1 MAKQPRQTAKRL
13 RAVEGR
19 DKPLA
24 TSLAPHRIDVDRGLT
39 RALIG
44 LAVAA
49 AAFLSIHLETL
60 RKDPSRLLVDEKALG
75 TAILVLG
82 AGALLGVYLYNHRRK
97 LVSSK
102 SQLFIFGI
110 LCVVPLVVAR
120 ATALSGASPHLVPL
134 GAVIFIIALCH
145 GTRLAVTTSF
155 ILTIFVALALRTGA
169 YPPAKPGEVMS
180 LLEVIRTT
188 FNPTALPLLGGALV
202 WTFGASHIR
211 KRLWLFKVGFLAAV
225 VQLWLA
231 IGIDMLILGRL
242 SQEGV
247 WAAANGVIT
256 GAVLTA
262 LLPIIEYLFNVNTEI
277 SLLELSDLNQP
288 LMRQLGLQAP
298 GTYHH
303 SLIVGSLAETAAE
316 AIGADPLLA
325 RVGSYFHDI
334 GKLQKPDY
342 FVENEGTQGS
352 RHNALSPSMSALIIS
367 AHVKDGT
374 EMAEEHNLPRA
385 IIDIIEQHHG
395 TSLMEFFYQRSKE
408 SKDDGETSEEMFRY
422 PGPRPRSREAAIIL
436 LADAVEA
443 ASRTLPEPSPAR
455 LRSLVY
461 ELTMKKLLDGQL
473 DESPV
478 TLTDLAKAEKS
489 FVRVLAAIFH
499 SRVKYPGT
507 LVESTAEP
515 KNPAGGP
522 ERKPAGT

>member
-13 RAVEGR
+13 RAIESR
-19 DKPLA
+19 DKPLP
-24 TSLAPHRIDVDRGLT
+24 TSLSPYRIDVDRGLA
-39 RALIG
+39 RSLIG
-44 LAVAA
+44 LGIAA
-49 AAFLSIHLETL
+49 AAFLAIHIETV
-60 RKDPSRLLVDEKALG
+60 RDNPGRLLMDEKALG
-75 TAILVLG
+75 TAVLVLG
-82 AGALLGVYLYNHRRK
+82 AAAFLGVYLYNHRRK
-97 LVSSK
+97 LVGSK
-102 SQLFIFGI
+102 SQLFIFGL
-110 LCVVPLVVAR
+110 LCVAPLVAAR
-120 ATALSGASPHLVPL
+120 VTALSGASPYLVPL
-134 GAVIFIIALCH
+134 GAVIFVIALCH
-145 GTRLAVTTSF
+145 GTHLAVTVSF
-155 ILTIFVALALRTGA
+155 VLTVFVGIALRTGA
-169 YPPAKPGEVMS
+169 YPPATPDGAMP
-180 LLEVIRTT
+180 LLDAVRTT
-188 FNPTALPLLGGALV
+188 FDPAALTLLGGALV
-202 WTFGASHIR
+202 WTFGARHIR

-231 IGIDMLILGRL
+231 IGLDMLTLGRL
-242 SQEGV
+242 SQAGV

-277 SLLELSDLNQP
+277 SLLELADLNQP
-288 LMRQLGLQAP
+288 LMRRLGLQAP

-325 RVGSYFHDI
+325 RVGAYFHDI

-367 AHVKDGT
+367 AHVKDGA
-374 EMAEEHNLPRA
+374 EMAEEYNLPRA

-395 TSLMEFFYQRSKE
+395 TSLMEFFYQRSRE
-408 SKDDGETSEEMFRY
+408 SQDADETSEEMFRY

-455 LRSLVY
+455 LRSLVS

-478 TLTDLAKAEKS
+478 TLTDLAKTEKS

-499 SRVKYPGT
+499 SRVKYPGA
-507 LVESTAEP
+507 LAETAP
-515 KNPAGGP
+515 KTKDAAGGP
-522 ERKPAGT
+522 ERKSTGT